1 MIFDPEIS
9 FHVPGDSGPVLPG
22 GRLWQMPLSGK
33 NRSEDSWPEWTV
45 GDYLEAARAF
55 LLRDQGQMVSQAVSR
70 LAGRCRPIQTM
81 DVCLEKHG
89 AFYHPLKVTVD
100 AGSDFVT
107 LVLNGAVR
115 DPGFTLIETEF
126 RLLERLV
133 GQVVPG
139 FIPRVFAAGTLVTE
153 KGGVGFFLGQWF
165 DGFHEFHMTRTARGA
180 RVAIWKDDGTREP
193 MPWHKAVR
201 IYENIAYVLT
211 AYYEVDT
218 GNEIF
223 PWHHAAGDFV
233 TNSQGDVRLITVRGM
248 DLLTEIPSDISEGEV
263 RQLFCLLFYFLNLT
277 LCMRLDRLDGTG
289 PVVWL
294 PDMVLDATVKGMLR
308 SLADRKVLR
317 PDPQPCNGFSA
328 RFLAFAKSFG
338 SDQLHQM
345 ADHLLEDRH
354 FSAAEVQLVRNHLDS
369 HCRRIC
375 RILAQPWSRI
385 PNPG

>member
-1 MIFDPEIS
+1 MTFDPEIT
-9 FHVPGDSGPVLPG
+9 FHVPGDPGPVLPG
-22 GRLWQMPLSGK
+22 CRLWQMPLSGK
-33 NRSEDSWPEWTV
+33 NRCDEPSPEWTV

-55 LLRDQGQMVSQAVSR
+55 LLRDQGRVVCQAASR
-70 LAGRCRPIQTM
+70 LAGHCRPIQTM
-81 DVCLEKHG
+81 AVCLEKHG
-89 AFYHPLKVTVD
+89 AFYHPLKITLD
-100 AGSDFVT
+100 AGSDYVT

-139 FIPRVFAAGTLVTE
+139 FIPRVFGAGTLVTE

-165 DGFHEFHMTRTARGA
+165 DKFHEFHVTRTARGD
-180 RVAIWKDDGTREP
+180 RVAIWKDDGTHGP
-193 MPWHKAVR
+193 IPWHDAVR

-218 GNEIF
+218 GHEIF

-233 TNSQGDVRLITVRGM
+233 TNFQGDVRLITVRGM

-289 PVVWL
+289 PIVWL
-294 PDMVLDATVKGMLR
+294 PDVVLDATVKGMHR
-308 SLADRKVLR
+308 SLADREILR
-317 PDPQPCNGFSA
+317 PHIQPVNGFSA
-328 RFLAFAKSFG
+328 RFPAFAKSFG

-345 ADHLLEDRH
+345 MDHLLEDRH
-354 FSAAEVQLVRNHLDS
+354 FSAEEAQLIRNHLDS

-375 RILAQPWSRI
+375 RILAQL
-385 PNPG
+385 